1 LKRKRITANSDTPYI
16 FATFN
21 LKQSGPMVVE
31 LPEGPYMGLF
41 DDHNFRW
48 IADMGLDGPDAGK
61 GGKHLVLPPEH
72 KGEITAGYY
81 TARSKTN
88 FVWFVPRAL
97 PVGGDIKGALDA
109 LRRIKVYPLAQATNP
124 PAYAFVD
131 KTDQV
136 FDASPLR
143 WEDNLQY
150 WEKLHKV
157 LQEEPAFEEFRP
169 MYGLL
174 IAL

>member
-1 LKRKRITANSDTPYI
+1 MLAAAS
-16 FATFN
+16 
-21 LKQSGPMVVE
+21 S
-31 LPEGPYMGLF
+31 LF
-41 DDHNFRW
+41 DCCDQKSSKDWVRFAKTPRV
-48 IADMGLDGPDAGK
+48 ALA
-61 GGKHLVLPPEH
+61 LTTLP
-72 KGEITAGYY
+72 I
-81 TARSKTN
+81 R
-88 FVWFVPRAL
+88 
-97 PVGGDIKGALDA
+97 GALDA

-157 LQEEPAFEEFRP
+157 LQEEPARRRAWCGGNCRSHNANRGRP
-169 MYGLL
+169 AGSSTPDIGARRRAVHGFFARWVKAFASDRMPSRSSVRCT
-174 IAL
+174 AC